1 MASLVSTAAKAAH
14 STAASLL
21 SRAPGIKPGDKL
33 PLTTTVKAAGA
44 PRDAITLNSTG
55 KTIIVSRACLTYAR
69 ISEVIVNFVDA

>member
-21 SRAPGIKPGDKL
+21 SRAPIKPGDKL

-69 ISEVIVNFVDA
+69 ISKVIVHFVDA